1 MSVLLA
7 REYFVCVLPPNT
19 LIFCQKN
26 HHLTTPLIQWR
37 DDIRRLYLH
46 KIIILLLCLDI
57 YICLL
62 TSLAAGKMR
71 PVLLVLR
78 FSLDRHF
85 LHLHNHGRPLL
96 QDRISLRHTKVR
108 HRHRCIR
115 RLSLVSLPASTKRM
129 RPQQHTEV
137 RHRHRC
143 IRHLSLVELRIGQQ
157 HTKVRHRHRC
167 IRHLSLIEL
176 PASTKRMRPQM

>member
-62 TSLAAGKMR
+62 AARKMR

-96 QDRISLRHTKVR
+96 HDRISLRHTKVR

-115 RLSLVSLPASTKRM
+115 RLSLVALPASTKRM

-143 IRHLSLVELRIGQQ
+143 IRHLSL
-157 HTKVRHRHRC
+157 
-167 IRHLSLIEL
+167 IEL